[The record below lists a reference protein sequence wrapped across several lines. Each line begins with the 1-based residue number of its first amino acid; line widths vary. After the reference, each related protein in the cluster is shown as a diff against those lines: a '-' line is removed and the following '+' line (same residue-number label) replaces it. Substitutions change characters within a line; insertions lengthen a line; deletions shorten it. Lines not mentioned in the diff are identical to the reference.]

1 MRQHI
6 LNSLTQILTE
16 FFYLIL
22 SWVWGSTV
30 VNYVTKLPDNMVRI
44 SDSFQVLSSNRTI
57 SMVSPRS
64 TRIKEIVVQVN
75 GQKFTLKAQGP
86 SSTKAAEKRRMLPS
100 KRQEWILEKPKNA
113 LFSWT
118 AIYILSIQ
126 WHYLYYTRHGTRTN
140 SFGSVIFTL
149 LQSWHLLWFRL
160 APISSH
166 WPSCTS
172 PGFQRFCE
180 VSLCLVLPG
189 CCGDVRWLP
198 TAKPKWRAGASNR
211 WL

>member
-86 SSTKAAEKRRMLPS
+86 SSSSKKKKNAAIKTSRMN
-100 KRQEWILEKPKNA
+100 KKILEKPRKA
-113 LFSWT
+113 LFSCT
-118 AIYILSIQ
+118 AIHILSIQ
-126 WHYLYYTRHGTRTN
+126 
-140 SFGSVIFTL
+140 
-149 LQSWHLLWFRL
+149 
-160 APISSH
+160 
-166 WPSCTS
+166 
-172 PGFQRFCE
+172 
-180 VSLCLVLPG
+180 
-189 CCGDVRWLP
+189 
-198 TAKPKWRAGASNR
+198 
-211 WL
+211 